1 LKSVGAMQA
10 SQIHTLVT
18 PMCWYKR
25 KVTLLDPLCRV
36 QQVGE
41 FSEALFKGP
50 PLSHTL
56 PKMYKNISLT

>member
-1 LKSVGAMQA
+1 MVDYLNKF
-10 SQIHTLVT
+10 
-18 PMCWYKR
+18 KR
-25 KVTLLDPLCRV
+25 KVTLLDPLYRV

>member
-1 LKSVGAMQA
+1 MVDYLSR
-10 SQIHTLVT
+10 
-18 PMCWYKR
+18 YKQ

-41 FSEALFKGP
+41 FSEALLKRP

-56 PKMYKNISLT
+56 PKMFKKHLSHLRKIGSLSF

>member
-1 LKSVGAMQA
+1 MVDYLNKF
-10 SQIHTLVT
+10 
-18 PMCWYKR
+18 KR

-41 FSEALFKGP
+41 FSEALLKRP

-56 PKMYKNISLT
+56 PKMYEKHLSHLRKIGSLSF